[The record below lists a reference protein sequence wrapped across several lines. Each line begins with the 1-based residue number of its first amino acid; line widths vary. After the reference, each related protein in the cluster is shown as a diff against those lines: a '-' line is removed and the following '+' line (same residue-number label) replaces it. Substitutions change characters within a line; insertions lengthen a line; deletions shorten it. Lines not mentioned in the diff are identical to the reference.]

1 MPLANG
7 LGLTIEDKAMIDDR
21 IADNL
26 RIGKAIRDARS
37 SVGWTQTDLA
47 RALGVRFQQVQKY
60 EHGLNRVAVTTLL
73 RILAVLNVTPARF
86 FEAMDRLADFPR
98 SRPTLDPQLEEL
110 RADYEALEDP
120 QHRRLLRETARAL
133 RLSGPLKRSL

>member
-1 MPLANG
+1 M
-7 LGLTIEDKAMIDDR
+7 MDDR

-37 SVGWTQTDLA
+37 AVGWTQTDLA
-47 RALGVRFQQVQKY
+47 RALGVTFQQVQKY

-86 FEAMDRLADFPR
+86 FDAMDRLADFPR
-98 SRPTLDPQLEEL
+98 DRPVLDPQFEEL
-110 RADYEALEDP
+110 RADYDAVADP
-120 QHRRLLRETARAL
+120 HHRRLLREMARTL
-133 RLSGPLKRSL
+133 RLIGPAKRSL